1 MTYPTADDLGLDL
14 PMAVQSVPESS
25 MVMRVG
31 TVANIVEA
39 DDITVRISGSPALV
53 RASYLFPLYQPVLGD
68 RVVVQRQDSQ
78 WFVLGTMSGPINS
91 ALPNPTFEEGTA
103 GSTPS
108 GWSIVPVSAAT
119 GPITFTKV
127 TTSLTG
133 SAYQEAIS
141 GSYVGSLLYTNNG
154 SSGVSISDVF
164 SSSTPTAE
172 GEAWTFACWIAGGI
186 IANNASAKIEFYV
199 QWLDTGGALLSETN
213 VITAPFISQVI
224 APAFLRMKTADALAV
239 QAPANAA
246 SVRIRINALFSMS
259 PGSAG
264 LGSSVDLDYMI
275 VRRVG

>member
-1 MTYPTADDLGLDL
+1 MTYPTVNDLNLDL
-14 PMAVQSVPESS
+14 PASVQGVPESPV
-25 MVMRVG
+25 VMRVG
-31 TVANIVEA
+31 TVADIVEA
-39 DDITVRISGSPALV
+39 DNITVRISGSPVLV
-53 RASYLFPLYQPVLGD
+53 RASYLFPQYQPVLGD
-68 RVVVQRQDSQ
+68 RVVVQRQDAQ

-91 ALPNPTFEEGTA
+91 ALPNPTFEDGTA
-103 GSTPS
+103 GSTPA

-133 SAYQEAIS
+133 SAYQESVS
-141 GSYVGSLLYTNNG
+141 GSYVGSLFYTNNG

-164 SSSTPTAE
+164 SSAVLTAE
-172 GEAWTFACWIAGGI
+172 GQAWTFACWVAGGI

-199 QWLDTGGALLSETN
+199 QWLDSGGSLISETN

-224 APAFLRMKTADALAV
+224 APAFLRMKTSDVLAV
-239 QAPANAA
+239 QAPLNAA

-275 VRRVG
+275 LRRII